1 MSFFD
6 VISNLQFDLINLIS
20 AILVLIITL
29 PFLFRK
35 QFSKAG
41 LPKTRYSSIKNLKNI
56 KPSTKVKFRNIPFYI
71 RVVSIFILAVAFSHP
86 WVEKISPPD
95 ENKEKKEELQ
105 NNENKKPER
114 QKIQVPAEG
123 ISIQLL
129 IDRSGSMGLFP
140 TNNGMRINY
149 IKYENELMSKF
160 DVVKII
166 SKQFIAGN
174 ENQKNTNGFSGR
186 WSDLIGLYTFAR
198 APFIACPLT
207 LRHDLLLNYIS
218 QLEVTTDQNEDG
230 TYIGYALERVVLQII
245 DTRSKAKEDNA
256 YNIKSSIIVLITDG
270 EQSLWPEDA
279 NDRHK
284 SLLPT
289 EVGKIAKENGVKIYS
304 IVLKPQVIYDEHGT
318 AYPVNRVFRNSDFNT
333 DEVREAAELTG
344 GKCYIAKDGS
354 QLAEIYQEIDK
365 LEKSKLP
372 SKKEIEVHVEKENK
386 INKKEAEKI
395 ELFMPFLWAAFT
407 LFLIE
412 LLLSNFYFRRIP

>member
-6 VISNLQFDLINLIS
+6 TLSHLQFDLVNLLVVV
-20 AILVLIITL
+20 LVLLIAF
-29 PFLFRK
+29 PFMFRK
-35 QFSKAG
+35 HFSKSN

-56 KPSTKVKFRNIPFYI
+56 KPSFKVKLRNIPFYI
-71 RVVSIFILAVAFSHP
+71 RLASILVLAIAFAHP
-86 WVEKISPPD
+86 WVEKINPPED
-95 ENKEKKEELQ
+95 NKEKKEDLQ
-105 NNENKKPER
+105 KNENKKPER
-114 QKIQVPAEG
+114 QKVQVPAEG
-123 ISIQLL
+123 ISIQIL

-140 TNNGMRINY
+140 TNTGKRINY
-149 IKYENELMSKF
+149 LKYENELMSKF

-174 ENQKNTNGFSGR
+174 ENQKNSNGFSGR

-218 QLEVTTDQNEDG
+218 QLEVVKDRNEDG

-245 DTRSKAKEDNA
+245 DTRSKAKENDA

-270 EQSLWPEDA
+270 EQTLWPEDTD
-279 NDRHK
+279 DRHK

-289 EVGKIAKENGVKIYS
+289 EVAKIAKINGVKIYS
-304 IVLKPQVIYDEHGT
+304 IVIKPQVIYDENGT
-318 AYPVNRVFRNSDFNT
+318 AHPANRFFQNADFNT

-344 GKCYIAKDGS
+344 GKCYIAKDGNN
-354 QLAEIYQEIDK
+354 LAAIYQEIDQ

-372 SKKEIEVHVEKENK
+372 SKKEIEVQVEKENK
-386 INKKEAEKI
+386 VNKKEVEKI
-395 ELFMPFLWAAFT
+395 ELFLPFLWAAFM
-407 LFLIE
+407 LFLLE
-412 LLLSNFYFRRIP
+412 LLLSNLYFRRIP